1 MSDGAA
7 SGNNSHELHEEE
19 IRNIFIQDEISVV
32 ALLPGTGNT
41 STNTLASSQRSNLR
55 AKEVLPWLRLIR
67 LTGVRH
73 FTFCMQFTVN
83 VFNIW
88 RYLLI
93 KNKITSPPTY
103 THPWID

>member
-41 STNTLASSQRSNLR
+41 STNTFASSQR
-55 AKEVLPWLRLIR
+55 
-67 LTGVRH
+67 
-73 FTFCMQFTVN
+73 
-83 VFNIW
+83 
-88 RYLLI
+88 LLFI
-93 KNKITSPPTY
+93 
-103 THPWID
+103 